1 MTGDSNRSVLRS
13 PVVLRLVAAF
23 IVVAV
28 AAVFVLA
35 GLTLWRT
42 KHSVGQLAD
51 ERQQAT
57 AEVIAQT
64 LSLAYEQNGGWSGTD
79 PHPASMLAIQAGAG
93 LTVLDADGTPLELT
107 SRMGAMPEADPSG
120 QGIVRRAPVVVGGRT
135 VGTAVV
141 TFESGELAQAEMHVR
156 DALSGT
162 VVVGA
167 LVAALVAAAVAVPLT
182 TRLIKPLRTV
192 TDAAQRLGDGD
203 TTARVGHH
211 DAPGEIGALASSF
224 DDMADRL
231 EAHETTR
238 RNLTADVAHELR
250 TPLTLLQGN
259 CEEII
264 DGIAEPSLDRFVQM
278 HDDVLRLRRLV
289 DDLGALADA
298 DAATTRLGIDHHTCD
313 LAVEVGTVLDGLAPT
328 IEANQQH
335 LQHHLEHVHVD
346 GDAARLGQIVT
357 NLVTNAIKYTPHGG
371 HIIVTVGPGPD
382 DTAVLSVSDDGP
394 GIAAAD
400 QPHVFERFY
409 RAETA
414 RTAAGSGIGLA
425 VVAQLVAAHHGTVVL
440 VPTAVG
446 TTIEVTFPRVPQ
458 STASKALDQEPSRS
472 RRLGVDG

>member
-1 MTGDSNRSVLRS
+1 
-13 PVVLRLVAAF
+13 
-23 IVVAV
+23 
-28 AAVFVLA
+28 
-35 GLTLWRT
+35 
-42 KHSVGQLAD
+42 
-51 ERQQAT
+51 
-57 AEVIAQT
+57 
-64 LSLAYEQNGGWSGTD
+64 
-79 PHPASMLAIQAGAG
+79 
-93 LTVLDADGTPLELT
+93 
-107 SRMGAMPEADPSG
+107 
-120 QGIVRRAPVVVGGRT
+120 
-135 VGTAVV
+135 
-141 TFESGELAQAEMHVR
+141 
-156 DALSGT
+156 
-162 VVVGA
+162 
-167 LVAALVAAAVAVPLT
+167 
-182 TRLIKPLRTV
+182 
-192 TDAAQRLGDGD
+192 
-203 TTARVGHH
+203 
-211 DAPGEIGALASSF
+211 
-224 DDMADRL
+224 MADRL